1 MRKTVSI
8 RYNGM
13 RASTS
18 VQFRI
23 SRNIFLSNTK
33 EKKIMEE
40 RRLCEG
46 GGGASD
52 GIREGLNKNQED
64 EMKLFF

>member
-1 MRKTVSI
+1 
-8 RYNGM
+8 
-13 RASTS
+13 
-18 VQFRI
+18 
-23 SRNIFLSNTK
+23 
-33 EKKIMEE
+33 MEE

-64 EMKLFF
+64 EMKLFFK